1 MSSRQ
6 PRIFCREIT
15 AADIDGVVD
24 FLAGG
29 FTGRGRAHWVR
40 ALARLA
46 QHRSPAGFPKYGFLL
61 CSDERPVGVIL
72 VIYAATLVGG
82 VTKIR
87 CNLSSWYVDPAYR
100 AYAAMLAARALQ
112 HKDVT
117 YFNVTPAP
125 GTLPMLEAQGYRR
138 YCTGRFIA
146 VPALAPR
153 VLGAKVAVAPADLHA
168 GEDLPQVEVDIL
180 LDHAR
185 FGCISVV
192 CSMADRRYP
201 FVFVARR
208 KSGWLPYAR
217 LVYCRDLAEFV
228 EFAGPLGRFLARRGL
243 PLVALDANGSVPGLI
258 GSYGDD
264 MPKYFKGPDRPRLGN
279 IAYSERVIFGI

>member
-1 MSSRQ
+1 MSS
-6 PRIFCREIT
+6 PHIRIFCREIT

-24 FLAGG
+24 FLASG
-29 FTGRGRAHWVR
+29 FSSRGRAHWVR

-46 QHRSPAGFPKYGFLL
+46 EHRPPAGFPKYGFLL
-61 CSDERPVGVIL
+61 CSDEKPVGVIL
-72 VIYAATLVGG
+72 VIYAATPVGG

-125 GTLPMLEAQGYRR
+125 DTLPMLEAQGYRR

-153 VLGAKVAVAPADLHA
+153 VLGAKVVAAPPDLRA

-192 CSMADRRYP
+192 CSMADSRYP

-217 LVYCRDLAEFV
+217 LVYCRDLTEFV
-228 EFAGPLGRFLARRGL
+228 GFAGSLGRFLARRGL
-243 PLVALDANGSVPGLI
+243 PLVALDANGPVPGLI

-264 MPKYFKGPDRPRLGN
+264 MPKYFKGPDQPPLGN